1 MVDLTG
7 GKAMS
12 TEARRLGLVSLSL
25 LIASFLFT
33 PGTLRGDNDVLG
45 EIQFVGVGKVEK
57 IAGVWV
63 DGQYVGYLKELG
75 GSKKVLLM
83 PGEHDVVVR
92 HSGYK
97 DFSQKV
103 VVEPGRKQVLN
114 IALEADP
121 QAQYPQVT
129 AEVKMSVKPR
139 RAAVFVDDRFV
150 GHVDEFDGANQG
162 LLLAPGRHRVKI
174 LLPGYQTFETEITLV
189 ANQKFELKTELF
201 KGSIMEA
208 GPLIKG
214 RGNPPSN

>member
-1 MVDLTG
+1 
-7 GKAMS
+7 MS
-12 TEARRLGLVSLSL
+12 SRFRNVRSASLAL
-25 LIASFLFT
+25 LIASFLFA
-33 PGTLRGDNDVLG
+33 PGVLRGDNQLLG
-45 EIQFVGVGKVEK
+45 EVQFFGHGKVER

-83 PGEHDVVVR
+83 PGEHEIVVR

-97 DFSQKV
+97 DASQKV
-103 VVEPGRKQVLN
+103 LVEPGSKQVLN
-114 IALEADP
+114 IVLEPDP
-121 QAQYPQVT
+121 QAQYPGIT

-139 RAAVFVDDRFV
+139 RSAVFIDERFV

-162 LLLAPGRHRVKI
+162 LLLAPGKHRVKI
-174 LLPGYQTFETEITLV
+174 SLPGYQTFESDITLL

-214 RGNPPSN
+214 STNLSTER

>member
-1 MVDLTG
+1 MIS
-7 GKAMS
+7 GKL
-12 TEARRLGLVSLSL
+12 RLVSLAV
-25 LIASFLFT
+25 LITSFVFT
-33 PGTLRGDNDVLG
+33 RGPVRGDNQVLG
-45 EIQFVGVGKVEK
+45 EIQFVGLGKVEK
-57 IAGVWV
+57 IAGVWI
-63 DGQYVGYLKELG
+63 DGQYVGYLKELA

-83 PGEHDVVVR
+83 PGEHEIIVR
-92 HSGYK
+92 HAGYK
-97 DFSQKV
+97 DFSQQV

-150 GHVDEFDGANQG
+150 GHVDEFDGANQR
-162 LLLAPGRHRVKI
+162 LLLAPGKHRVKI
-174 LLPGYQTFETEITLV
+174 ALPGYQTFETEIALV

-214 RGNPPSN
+214 SGVPPSN

>member
-1 MVDLTG
+1 
-7 GKAMS
+7 MS
-12 TEARRLGLVSLSL
+12 SATRNLRSASLAL
-25 LIASFLFT
+25 LIAAFLFA
-33 PGTLRGDNDVLG
+33 PRMLRGDNDLLG
-45 EIQFVGVGKVEK
+45 EVQFFGHGKVER

-83 PGEHDVVVR
+83 PGEHEIVVR
-92 HSGYK
+92 HAGYK
-97 DFSQKV
+97 DSAQKV
-103 VVEPGRKQVLN
+103 LVEPGSKQVLN
-114 IALEADP
+114 IALEPDP
-121 QAQYPQVT
+121 QAQYPGVT

-139 RAAVFVDDRFV
+139 RSAVFIDERFV

-162 LLLAPGRHRVKI
+162 LLVAPGKHRVKI
-174 LLPGYQTFETEITLV
+174 SLPGYQTFETDITLV

-214 RGNPPSN
+214 NTSPSAGR